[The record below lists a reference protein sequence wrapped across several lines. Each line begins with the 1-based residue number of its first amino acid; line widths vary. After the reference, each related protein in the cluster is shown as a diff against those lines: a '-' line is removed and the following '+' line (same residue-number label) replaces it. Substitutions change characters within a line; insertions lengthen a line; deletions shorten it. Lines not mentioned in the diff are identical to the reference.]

1 MAPSVQP
8 VGDMQVPSH
17 DVLFYNVSFG
27 EGFLSSF
34 FFWVPGDE
42 KTLTRKDSRRRP
54 RRQAQRSTRSGKAAL
69 QGCSTHQNC
78 RFCVRSIRLSWDRC
92 K

>member
-34 FFWVPGDE
+34 FFFGYPAMKNHLRVRIAEEG
-42 KTLTRKDSRRRP
+42 LVVRRKGRRVLVKR
-54 RRQAQRSTRSGKAAL
+54 
-69 QGCSTHQNC
+69 
-78 RFCVRSIRLSWDRC
+78 RC
-92 K
+92 KVVALI